1 MLMSDQNSA
10 AKESLSAYQRWEMAS
25 FDPVPPA
32 PPEPEVDDGAFE
44 AELQRLRDAAHAQG
58 IATGHVAGQALGYQ
72 AGYEQGHAQGF
83 VQGQSEAREEAAR
96 LAALAETFKAA
107 LNGAQGAIS
116 ETLVALALDIAQQV
130 VRQHVQ
136 HDPTALI
143 AAAREVLA
151 TEPALL
157 GAPALIVSPAD
168 LPVVEAYLM
177 EELQTRGWTV
187 RTDPSV
193 ERGGCRAQAGTG
205 EVDAGIDTRWE
216 RVAAALGK
224 VSTW

>member
-1 MLMSDQNSA
+1 MSNRNSA
-10 AKESLSAYQRWEMAS
+10 AKATLSAYQRWEMAS

-32 PPEPEVDDGAFE
+32 PPNSEADEAAFE
-44 AELQRLRDAAHAQG
+44 AELERLREAAHAQG
-58 IATGHVAGQALGYQ
+58 IASGHVAGQALGYQ

-83 VQGQSEAREEAAR
+83 EQGRSEAREEAAR

-107 LNGAQGAIS
+107 LDGAQGAIS
-116 ETLVALALDIAQQV
+116 ETLVSLALDIAQQV

-151 TEPALL
+151 AEPALI

-187 RTDPSV
+187 RTDPAV
-193 ERGGCRAQAGTG
+193 ERGGCRAQAASG

>member
-1 MLMSDQNSA
+1 MHMSDQDPTR
-10 AKESLSAYQRWEMAS
+10 KGSLSAYQRWEMAS

-32 PPEPEVDDGAFE
+32 PPEEAVDDGAFE

-58 IATGHVAGQALGYQ
+58 VASGHVAGQALGYQ
-72 AGYEQGHAQGF
+72 AGYDQGHAQGF
-83 VQGQSEAREEAAR
+83 AQGQAEAREEAAR

-107 LNGAQGAIS
+107 LDGAQHEIS

-136 HDPTALI
+136 HDPAALI

-151 TEPALL
+151 AEPALI
-157 GAPALIVSPAD
+157 GAPHLIVSPAD

-177 EELQTRGWTV
+177 EELQARGWSV
-187 RTDPSV
+187 RTDPAV
-193 ERGGCRAQAGTG
+193 ERGGCRAHAGTG

-224 VSTW
+224 ASTW

>member
-1 MLMSDQNSA
+1 MSDQNSA

-32 PPEPEVDDGAFE
+32 LPEPEVDDGAFE
-44 AELQRLRDAAHAQG
+44 AELERLRDTAHAQG
-58 IATGHVAGQALGYQ
+58 VATGHVAGQALGYQ

-83 VQGQSEAREEAAR
+83 EQGQSEAREEAAR

-107 LNGAQGAIS
+107 LDGAQGAIS
-116 ETLVALALDIAQQV
+116 ETLAALALDIAQQV

-168 LPVVEAYLM
+168 LPVVEAYLI

-193 ERGGCRAQAGTG
+193 ERGGCRAQAATG